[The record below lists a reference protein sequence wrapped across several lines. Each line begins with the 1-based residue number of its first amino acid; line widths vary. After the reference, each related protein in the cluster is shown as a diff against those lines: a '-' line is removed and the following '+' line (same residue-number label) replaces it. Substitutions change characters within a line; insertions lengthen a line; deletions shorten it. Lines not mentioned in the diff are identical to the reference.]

1 MCIFK
6 SSDVFL
12 RGETKSRRKFQ
23 SKVIEIS
30 TPGSTIQEKQ
40 IKQCY
45 DQAIQ
50 NLRHK
55 AIIRLQKDTT

>member
-45 DQAIQ
+45 DQAI
-50 NLRHK
+50 
-55 AIIRLQKDTT
+55 